1 MQEGFEELPGGL
13 VVPAPAYNLIL
24 DLTNRGLQFTQDVDR
39 LRVSG
44 PGGAKPELSDAE
56 ATAIRKWKYHLMQLL
71 AYRAPEA

>member
-1 MQEGFEELPGGL
+1 MEGFEELAGGL
-13 VVPAPAYNLIL
+13 IVPAPAYNLIL
-24 DLTNRGLQFTQDVDR
+24 DLTNRGLQFTQDGDR